1 LHRTCKHKALR
12 LLKYTLGTAIV
23 GLSLYYLGTNIVRG
37 MAELKTFQWQL
48 SWLDILISFALTFV
62 CVILGGVVWNL
73 VLRSLGHDLG
83 LRVSTRAHLQANV
96 AKYVPGFAWQI
107 VGKAYLTR
115 RLGVP
120 TQIVG
125 VAIGLE
131 FGLLALTGVFLA
143 ALLLPAS
150 YLKLD
155 WMPSYAPALRSLV
168 ALIMALIIVGLPRLS
183 QAWTTYARRRKWSQ
197 WEMEVQPRAIWSASS
212 LLIAAWL
219 LLGLA
224 FHLLVTA
231 VYPAGWQALP
241 ISAFAL
247 IVSFLISL
255 AVIFIP
261 NGIGIREGLMAY
273 LMGAIVPPGPA
284 ITKARTSNI
293 RTLLLICSL
302 LFLIYSKT
310 TLSARLAAANR
321 YLATWRYHYHTR

>member
-1 LHRTCKHKALR
+1 MHHADKHKGLR
-12 LLKYTLGTAIV
+12 LLQLILGTAIV

-37 MAELKTFQWQL
+37 MAELKTSQWQL
-48 SWLDILISFALTFV
+48 SWLDLVLSFALTLL
-62 CVILGGVVWNL
+62 CVMLGGPVWNQ
-73 VLRSLGHDLG
+73 VLRSLGHDPG

-115 RLGVP
+115 RQGVP

-131 FGLLALTGVFLA
+131 FGLLVLTGVFLA
-143 ALLLPAS
+143 ALILPVS
-150 YLKLD
+150 YLKLY
-155 WMPSYAPALRSLV
+155 WVPSYTPALRLLV
-168 ALIMALIIVGLPRLS
+168 ALVMALIIVGLPWLAR
-183 QAWTTYARRRKWSQ
+183 AWTTYTRRRKWSR
-197 WEMEVQPRAIWSASS
+197 WEIEVQPRAIWSASG
-212 LLIAAWL
+212 LLITAWL

-261 NGIGIREGLMAY
+261 NGIGVREGLMAY
-273 LMGAIVPPGPA
+273 LLGAIVPPGPA
-284 ITKARTSNI
+284 SVIALLAR
-293 RTLLLICSL
+293 LLLIICEAIGFL
-302 LFLIYSKT
+302 LAL
-310 TLSARLAAANR
+310 RL
-321 YLATWRYHYHTR
+321 

>member
-1 LHRTCKHKALR
+1 MHRTGKHKGLR
-12 LLKYTLGTAIV
+12 LLKVILGTAVV
-23 GLSLYYLGTNIVRG
+23 GLSLYYLGTNIARG
-37 MAELKTFQWQL
+37 MAELGEFQWQVN
-48 SWLDILISFALTFV
+48 WLDLLISFALTLL
-62 CVILGGVVWNL
+62 CVILGGPVWNL
-73 VLRSLGHDLG
+73 ILRSLGHDPG
-83 LRVSTRAHLQANV
+83 LRISTRVHLQANV

-115 RLGVP
+115 RRGVP

-150 YLKLD
+150 YLKLP
-155 WMPSYAPALRSLV
+155 WMPSYAPALRLLV
-168 ALIMALIIVGLPRLS
+168 ALIMALIIAGLPWLT
-183 QAWTTYARRRKWSQ
+183 QAWTTYARRRQWFQ
-197 WEMEVQPRAIWSASS
+197 WEMGVQPRAIWSASG
-212 LLIAAWL
+212 LLITAWL

-231 VYPAGWQALP
+231 VYPVGWQALP
-241 ISAFAL
+241 ISAFSL

-261 NGIGIREGLMAY
+261 NGIGVREGLMAY

-284 ITKARTSNI
+284 SVIALLAR
-293 RTLLLICSL
+293 LLLIICEAIG
-302 LFLIYSKT
+302 FLIA
-310 TLSARLAAANR
+310 LRL
-321 YLATWRYHYHTR
+321 